1 MTVAD
6 LTSPAACINCGQQSS
21 GRKHQESGQFTQP
34 TSLQLGHL
42 LSTLDQTRLPGRAC
56 AWQRVFEE
64 TWHAR
69 HADRDQSLT
78 TTSCRRKHCAARDRQ
93 AGRGHGQETRRN
105 FTKKGAKSERQIAW
119 LRLRAPRR
127 EGGHGAQGKGELL
140 RRQAAP
146 RTWSCWL
153 RWSDAVLRSAQRK
166 SAIWPSAGRRPQLD
180 PDPSLRPADHQAGR
194 PRRGPA
200 REMPEKRGVDQ
211 NEKNQLHP
219 CKSVPCARLRAAK
232 SHWKLASVKNV
243 CCEPFHI

>member
-6 LTSPAACINCGQQSS
+6 LTSPAACMNCGQQSS

-105 FTKKGAKSERQIAW
+105 FTKKGAKSEPQIAC

-153 RWSDAVLRSAQRK
+153 RWSDAVLRSAQK

-180 PDPSLRPADHQAGR
+180 PPILRFVRAA
-194 PRRGPA
+194 RRSTTWPGS
-200 REMPEKRGVDQ
+200 RNECRKRGGGVDQ
-211 NEKNQLHP
+211 NKY
-219 CKSVPCARLRAAK
+219 K
-232 SHWKLASVKNV
+232 
-243 CCEPFHI
+243 